1 MTRRHYSHRLQGRQ
15 NTSIAHV
22 PISLAPTPDPHQNF
36 THRFRYT
43 YLDPFKNAVLE
54 SGAPKCL
61 SPQSMRVIAGSHRG
75 RRLSGPQGTVLRPT
89 SDKVRE
95 ALFSILGTQVSGG
108 RFLDLYAGTGAVGIE
123 ALSRGASA
131 VTFVE
136 SDPKAVEL
144 LQKNLRTCQL
154 LDRAQICEGQA
165 AAFLERKDWWGD
177 PYDVLFADPP
187 YAALDE
193 LDILIHAWRPGL
205 LSERAVV
212 IIEQDSRTEL
222 PASIDHAALVRRYV
236 YGDTAL
242 YLYGMSTSKST
253 AS

>member
-1 MTRRHYSHRLQGRQ
+1 
-15 NTSIAHV
+15 
-22 PISLAPTPDPHQNF
+22 
-36 THRFRYT
+36 
-43 YLDPFKNAVLE
+43 
-54 SGAPKCL
+54 
-61 SPQSMRVIAGSHRG
+61 MRVIAGSHRG
-75 RRLSGPQGTVLRPT
+75 RRLSGPQGDALRPT

-95 ALFSILGTQVSGG
+95 ALFAILGTQVPGG

-136 SDPKAVEL
+136 SDPKAVQL

-154 LDRAQICEGQA
+154 LDRAQVRVGKA
-165 AAFLERKDWWGD
+165 AAFLERKDRWAG

-187 YAALDE
+187 YDALDE
-193 LDILIHAWRPGL
+193 LEVLTHAWKPGL
-205 LSERAVV
+205 LSEHAAM
-212 IIEQDSRTEL
+212 IIEHDSRTKL
-222 PASIDHAALVRRYV
+222 PALIDHAALVRRYL

-242 YLYGMSTSKST
+242 YLYGLSASEST

>member
-1 MTRRHYSHRLQGRQ
+1 
-15 NTSIAHV
+15 
-22 PISLAPTPDPHQNF
+22 
-36 THRFRYT
+36 
-43 YLDPFKNAVLE
+43 
-54 SGAPKCL
+54 
-61 SPQSMRVIAGSHRG
+61 MRVIAGSHRG

-95 ALFSILGTQVSGG
+95 ALFSILGTQVSGS

-136 SDPKAVEL
+136 SDPKAVQL

-165 AAFLERKDWWGD
+165 AAFLARKDWWGG

-187 YAALDE
+187 YSALDE

-222 PASIDHAALVRRYV
+222 PASIDQAALVRRYV

-242 YLYGMSTSKST
+242 CLYGISTSKST

>member
-1 MTRRHYSHRLQGRQ
+1 
-15 NTSIAHV
+15 
-22 PISLAPTPDPHQNF
+22 
-36 THRFRYT
+36 
-43 YLDPFKNAVLE
+43 
-54 SGAPKCL
+54 
-61 SPQSMRVIAGSHRG
+61 MRVIAGSHRG
-75 RRLSGPQGTVLRPT
+75 HRLSGPQGTELRPT

-136 SDPKAVEL
+136 SNLKAVQL
-144 LQKNLRTCQL
+144 LQKNLQTCQL
-154 LDRAQICEGQA
+154 LDRALVRVGQTA
-165 AAFLERKDWWGD
+165 TFLDRKDWWGG

-187 YAALDE
+187 YADLGE

-205 LSERAVV
+205 LSKRAAV

-222 PASIDHAALVRRYV
+222 PASIDHAVLVRRYV

-242 YLYGMSTSKST
+242 HLYDASTSVST